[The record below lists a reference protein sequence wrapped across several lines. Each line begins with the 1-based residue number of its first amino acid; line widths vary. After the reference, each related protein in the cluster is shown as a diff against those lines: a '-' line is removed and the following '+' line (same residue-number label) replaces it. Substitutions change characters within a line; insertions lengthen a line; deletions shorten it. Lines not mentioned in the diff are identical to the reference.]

1 MLYLDIVPCFVRPV
15 CCNNRTVQH
24 GAYSAVVLYRY
35 VDEWMAFG
43 RVVPF
48 RYHTLDRRKEDETF
62 KSGFGSGRMEVVFL
76 YGVDLLSQDR
86 VCAVLHGCCRH
97 LGSLY
102 AAVGEEAVQ
111 RKRLLSGYDPSY
123 IGELQGHDA
132 HPCLQRIHH
141 DGIFDGF
148 ALGGIR
154 RVSRQNPLYGS
165 ECDQAECDDADED
178 NGTCQGKY
186 GSMLCPA
193 DDEPE
198 VVGVV
203 IKYGKQV
210 FPVGLL
216 FVSLFFRTYFI
227 IDYICRMNRIIGIDY
242 GTKRI
247 GLAVSDPLGMFASP
261 LDTVHPAKIIE
272 YLKNYA
278 AGEGISMFVVG
289 YPMNMDNTPA
299 AAARFV
305 DGFLRRLAKD
315 FPDIPVELEDERFT
329 SVLAHRAMIDGGM
342 KKMDRRDKAVVD
354 KISAAII
361 LQSYL
366 DRKK

>member
-1 MLYLDIVPCFVRPV
+1 
-15 CCNNRTVQH
+15 
-24 GAYSAVVLYRY
+24 
-35 VDEWMAFG
+35 
-43 RVVPF
+43 
-48 RYHTLDRRKEDETF
+48 
-62 KSGFGSGRMEVVFL
+62 
-76 YGVDLLSQDR
+76 
-86 VCAVLHGCCRH
+86 
-97 LGSLY
+97 
-102 AAVGEEAVQ
+102 
-111 RKRLLSGYDPSY
+111 
-123 IGELQGHDA
+123 
-132 HPCLQRIHH
+132 
-141 DGIFDGF
+141 
-148 ALGGIR
+148 
-154 RVSRQNPLYGS
+154 
-165 ECDQAECDDADED
+165 
-178 NGTCQGKY
+178 
-186 GSMLCPA
+186 
-193 DDEPE
+193 
-198 VVGVV
+198 
-203 IKYGKQV
+203 
-210 FPVGLL
+210 
-216 FVSLFFRTYFI
+216 
-227 IDYICRMNRIIGIDY
+227 MNRIIGIDY

-366 DRKK
+366 DRKNEDLKFEKL